1 MDKINAEKEMGGYID
16 GKILTATIGVLA
28 KNGTTYE
35 DIINELYD
43 TYKKKNSDYG
53 NSFNE
58 TIEEFGFVPAIA
70 RINDKVKRIKNIVK
84 GKDMNY
90 QESLRDNLMDI
101 ANYSIMTIMSLD
113 DKKENEKLF

>member
-1 MDKINAEKEMGGYID
+1 MSTTHKLKSMKEN
-16 GKILTATIGVLA
+16 KR
-28 KNGTTYE
+28 TTFN
-35 DIINELYD
+35 DIVGEMQE

-58 TIEEFGFVPAIA
+58 TIEEFGFVPAVA
-70 RINDKVKRIKNIVK
+70 RINDKVKRIKNLVK
-84 GKDMNY
+84 GQDMNY

-101 ANYSIMTIMSLD
+101 ANYCVMTIMSID